1 MLTKIKSSVS
11 MSSFHPLQAYFSQLS
26 IINLNPRPDLLR
38 LPNLLYFSNIFQGTF
53 TEKRCEEESY
63 QRSEDIMNLGAAAT
77 FTEQLYF

>member
-1 MLTKIKSSVS
+1 

-38 LPNLLYFSNIFQGTF
+38 LYFSKIFQGTF

-63 QRSEDIMNLGAAAT
+63 QRTEDIMNLGAAAT